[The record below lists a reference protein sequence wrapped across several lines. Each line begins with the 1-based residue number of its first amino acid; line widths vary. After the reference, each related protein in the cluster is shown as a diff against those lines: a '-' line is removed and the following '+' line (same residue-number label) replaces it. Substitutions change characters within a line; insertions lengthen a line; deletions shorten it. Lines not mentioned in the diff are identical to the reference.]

1 MLTHSQEAVRVLHSI
16 IDLTLQAYLALLN
29 RQFISEKLRCLSL
42 ALQANLFIFLKE
54 KFAVIIFVLT
64 FPYLGLLYFALGFQT
79 VDMGSDELDQHRLEC
94 LLTFYWIHFHYS
106 SFLL

>member
-1 MLTHSQEAVRVLHSI
+1 MLAHSQEAVKVLHSI
-16 IDLTLQAYLALLN
+16 IDLTLQACLALLN

-42 ALQANLFIFLKE
+42 ALQANLLLFLKE

-94 LLTFYWIHFHYS
+94 LLTFY
-106 SFLL
+106 